1 MAAKPVV
8 LLAGITGMMGDKI
21 AHEILGKNEM
31 ELKAIVRSG
40 SSSNTSKQ
48 KRLDELKARGAV
60 LVEGD
65 LLDKPSLLKA
75 CEGVEAI
82 VSAANASA
90 NDKIMVEGQ
99 TNLIEAAEAKGVKR
113 MIPSDYSVDYRK
125 LDWGDNYNLDLR
137 RKVFNILEQSN
148 LSYTL
153 ILNGCFTDILFSPY
167 LQVFDSEAGTFS
179 YWGNGETVFDTT
191 TTDDTAKYVA
201 EAIAD
206 PQMANASLEIAGDI
220 INMKQTLATYEQVT
234 GRKLTVKHLGSVED
248 LETWIEQ
255 KKQTASSPN
264 EYLPQQYIYTMV
276 SGKGKFDNIQNS
288 RYSQIQPL
296 TVKQYLETAD
306 L

>member
-21 AHEILGKNEM
+21 ASAILDKGEM
-31 ELKAIVRSG
+31 DLKAIVRPN
-40 SSSNTSKQ
+40 SSSNGSKQ
-48 KRLDELKARGAV
+48 QRLDEFKARGVV

-137 RKVFNILEQSN
+137 QKVFNILEQSN

-153 ILNGCFTDILFSPY
+153 ILNGCFTEILFSPY
-167 LQVFDSEAGTFS
+167 LQVFDFEAGTFN
-179 YWGNGETVFDTT
+179 YWGDGETVFDTT

-206 PQMANASLEIAGDI
+206 PEMANAALKIAGDVI
-220 INMKQTLATYEQVT
+220 SMKQTLATYQQVT
-234 GRKLTVKHLGSVED
+234 GKKLDVKHLGSVAD
-248 LETWIEQ
+248 LESWIEQ
-255 KKQTASSPN
+255 KQQTASSPN

-276 SGKGKFDNIQNS
+276 SGKGKFDRLQNS
-288 RYSQIQPL
+288 RYPQIQPQ
-296 TVKQYLETAD
+296 TVQQYLATAN